1 MNTSHVESSSTQ
13 RVAQNPDG
21 DTIGIRALKQNASAV
36 VSIAAQ
42 GHTITVTDRG
52 REVAQI
58 VPLATSPVERLMKMA
73 LARPARRSWS
83 DLPAPLPSPSTD
95 DGSALRLSEA
105 VIADRADERY

>member
-1 MNTSHVESSSTQ
+1 MNTSHVESSITQ
-13 RVAQNPDG
+13 RVAPHPDG
-21 DTIGIRALKQNASAV
+21 NVIGIRALKQNASAV

-58 VPLATSPVERLMKMA
+58 VPLATSPVERLLKMA

-105 VIADRADERY
+105 VIVDRADERY